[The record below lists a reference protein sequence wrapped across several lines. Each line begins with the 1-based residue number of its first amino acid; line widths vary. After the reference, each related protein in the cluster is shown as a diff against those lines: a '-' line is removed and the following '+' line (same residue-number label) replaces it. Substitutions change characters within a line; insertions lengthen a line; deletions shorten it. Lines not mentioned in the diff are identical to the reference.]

1 MKLVGGGS
9 VINGATPSIMSRQ
22 GHQVAEDR
30 KIDVFVTYLF
40 VSLKHPM
47 NFFFLANRN
56 LAALPLANER
66 R

>member
-1 MKLVGGGS
+1 MEGLLSKGLPHLV
-9 VINGATPSIMSRQ
+9 MSRQ

-40 VSLKHPM
+40 VSRKYPM
-47 NFFFLANRN
+47 NFFLADRN
-56 LAALPLANER
+56 LAGLPLANER